1 MGPEGWIT
9 IGVVAA
15 CLIAMVREMGPPD
28 VIMMG
33 GLITLAVTG
42 VLSPVETFSGFA
54 NPALA
59 AVGALFIVSAALRET
74 GALDLVA
81 GRLFR
86 GAQDERSGLLRLC
99 APVAFFSAFL
109 NNAPIVAMMT
119 PTVSAWAVR
128 HRLTPSRF
136 LIPLS
141 YSSIL
146 GSLTTVIGTS
156 TILTVSGLVQQA
168 GMPPLGFFE
177 LAPAGLPIAVA
188 GLAYLLLVAPRLL
201 PHRADTSEYVGDH
214 FREYTAAMS
223 VGAECPLAGQ
233 TISEAGLR
241 NLPGLYLVEIN
252 RDERTMT
259 PVGPEEVL
267 AVGDRLVFAGVV
279 TTIVELAKIRD
290 LRLLGEEDRPIA
302 ARHSARMVE
311 AVISR
316 SSPLVGRSV
325 RSAAF
330 RTAYDAA
337 VIAVHRNG
345 ERVPGKIGDIYLRPG
360 DTLLLQAASRFL
372 RAHRHSPDFFLTSE
386 VRESEVRRHEKA
398 GVALALLAGMVLL
411 SSTGLY
417 PIYVSS
423 FMAAGLLILTR
434 CITATASRAAVIW
447 QVLIVIGA
455 GLGIGFAME
464 KTGAAA
470 ALAHLVTG
478 SAGSLGPL
486 VALALVYGITVVMAE
501 MLHHN
506 ASVAMMFPVAMAV
519 SQQVGANPRAFVVAV
534 AMAGCCAFA
543 SPTGYQTHLIVYG
556 PGGYRF
562 TDFVRVG
569 LPLDILCGIVAL
581 LLIPYFWPL

>member
-1 MGPEGWIT
+1 MGLDGWIT
-9 IGVVAA
+9 LLVVAL
-15 CLIAMVREMGPPD
+15 CLLAMVREMGPPD

-33 GLITLAVTG
+33 GLLTLAVTG
-42 VLSPVETFSGFA
+42 VLSPVETFSGFS
-54 NPALA
+54 NPAMA
-59 AVGALFIVSAALRET
+59 AVGALFVVSAALRET

-86 GAQDERSGLLRLC
+86 GARDERSGLVRLC

-119 PTVSAWAVR
+119 PTVSAWASR

-146 GSLTTVIGTS
+146 GSLATVIGTS

-168 GMPPLGFFE
+168 GMPELGFFE
-177 LAPAGLPIAVA
+177 LAPAGIPIALV
-188 GLAYLLLVAPRLL
+188 GLVYLLVVAPRLL
-201 PHRADTSEYVGDH
+201 PNRADTDEYVGDH
-214 FREYTAAMS
+214 FREYTAAML

-233 TISEAGLR
+233 SISEAGLR

-252 RDERTMT
+252 REGRTMT
-259 PVGPEEVL
+259 PVGPDEVL
-267 AVGDRLVFAGVV
+267 YEGDRLVFAGVV

-290 LRLLGEEDRPIA
+290 LRLLGEEDQPVA
-302 ARHSARMVE
+302 ARRNARMVE

-325 RSAAF
+325 RGAAF

-345 ERVPGKIGDIYLRPG
+345 ERVPGKIGDIELRPG
-360 DTLLLQAASRFL
+360 DTLLLQAARGFM

-386 VRESEVRRHEKA
+386 VRESETRRHEKA
-398 GVALALLAGMVLL
+398 GLALAILGGMVLC

-417 PIYVSS
+417 PIYISS
-423 FMAAGLLILTR
+423 FMAAGALVLTR
-434 CITATASRAAVIW
+434 CITATDARAAVIW

-455 GLGIGFAME
+455 GLGIGLAME

-470 ALAHLVTG
+470 TLGHIISG
-478 SAGSLGPL
+478 SAGNVGPL
-486 VALALVYGITVVMAE
+486 FALAVVYLVTVAMAE

-519 SQQVGANPRAFVVAV
+519 SSQVGANPRAFVVAV
-534 AMAGCCAFA
+534 ALAGCCAFA

-562 TDFVRVG
+562 TDFVKVG
-569 LPLDILCGIVAL
+569 LPLDVLCAIVAL
-581 LLIPYFWPL
+581 TLIPYFWPL